1 MRVWFLIFV
10 CVFYVPHVL
19 SQLHVGLTREQDMR
33 SGCLGTGC
41 AMVSV
46 LLYRSHLR
54 LVAGETWRGVCLCS
68 DTKLQAGL
76 ASEKRRP
83 HWKDLSSEMIT
94 GKGAWVHAS
103 LVLGNVDRLKS
114 PC

>member
-1 MRVWFLIFV
+1 
-10 CVFYVPHVL
+10 
-19 SQLHVGLTREQDMR
+19 MR
-33 SGCLGTGC
+33 SGCPATGC
-41 AMVSV
+41 TVVLV

-54 LVAGETWRGVCLCS
+54 LAAGETWRGVCLCS

-83 HWKDLSSEMIT
+83 HWKDLSSEMVT

-103 LVLGNVDRLKS
+103 LVRGIVDRLKS